1 VQDSG
6 TGLVGELQERVF
18 EPFFSSKPDGMG
30 MGLPIARAIV
40 DAHGGRL
47 WAVNNADHG
56 VTFFFTLTRVGSGP
70 APDQPTLE
78 AVTGPTHTSPAGA
91 A

>member
-1 VQDSG
+1 
-6 TGLVGELQERVF
+6 
-18 EPFFSSKPDGMG
+18 

-47 WAVNNADHG
+47 WAVNNADRG
-56 VTFFFTLTRVGSGP
+56 VTFFFTLTRLGSGP
-70 APDQPTLE
+70 AADPATLE
-78 AVTGPTHTSPAGA
+78 AATGPARSWPAGA